1 MIRCSSQVIHTT
13 LSFLRE
19 AGARN
24 SECVVLWLGRP
35 GAADTSVVEC
45 YRPHQFARADRFQIP
60 AQGMDMLRAKLR
72 SERLMVAAQV
82 HSHPQEAFHSKADDA
97 WAIVRHEGALS
108 LVVPRFARDT
118 FPENFMAQTKVYRF
132 SEAASWDEVPGKRV
146 FQECL
151 RII

>member
-1 MIRCSSQVIHTT
+1 MINCPVSMIDET
-13 LSFLRE
+13 LTFLRA
-19 AGARN
+19 AGERN

-35 GAADTSVVEC
+35 RPEGADIVEA
-45 YRPHQFARADRFQIP
+45 YRPHQIARADRFQIP
-60 AQGMDMLRAKLR
+60 PEGMDMLRSKLR

-118 FPENFMAQTKVYRF
+118 SLANFVEQTKVFRF
-132 SEAASWDEVPGKRV
+132 SDRATWEEVPRARAV
-146 FQECL
+146 QECL
-151 RII
+151 RIL